1 MSNFGESKIG
11 IKMKN
16 QIKLLSIFALLLI
29 ITAVNAQP
37 RFSVDDQIKN
47 LSKIL
52 NLTGKQAEALKP
64 ILNAKMKKMESF
76 RIENKGNRDEMREFM
91 QKINKDYD
99 EKILKLLD
107 DEQKIKY
114 EKWTAEREKRRPERP
129 MRLN

>member
-52 NLTGKQAEALKP
+52 NLTGKQVEALKP

-76 RIENKGNRDEMREFM
+76 RIENKGNRGEMREFM

-114 EKWTAEREKRRPERP
+114 EKWKAEREKRRPERP